1 MITDRNYRLKAE
13 IIEQGWQMTDFA
25 LALKKAG
32 LDGMDIYKLS
42 HIIAG
47 RRQARPEEMRMIS
60 WKLQKKIS
68 ELFPEGEQ
76 NGSFR
81 SL

>member
-25 LALKKAG
+25 LALNKAG

-47 RRQARPEEMRMIS
+47 RRQAKPEEVRMIA
-60 WKLQKKIS
+60 WKLQKPIS
-68 ELFPEGEQ
+68 ALFPQ
-76 NGSFR
+76 VR
-81 SL
+81 SNIGK